1 MKHTNHDFSYY
12 CNFLQWREHNTART
26 CQFQKCDHWLV
37 NFISAISNMYVKI
50 LTCLFQ
56 RVFSTK
62 SWAFA
67 QCLLRL
73 RRGGFVNFWLTRV
86 AILRQSINRD
96 RHNVSTID
104 CLNVYAIVFWIY
116 LILLFIIYL
125 IFIWSETPN

>member
-12 CNFLQWREHNTART
+12 CNFLQWREHNTARS

-37 NFISAISNMYVKI
+37 NFISAISNVHVKI

-67 QCLLRL
+67 QCLLLL
-73 RRGGFVNFWLTRV
+73 RGWLNEGNWFTFGLPELSFYGDRQI
-86 AILRQSINRD
+86 AIAIDHPKWLY
-96 RHNVSTID
+96 VSTID
-104 CLNVYAIVFWIY
+104 CLCYSF
-116 LILLFIIYL
+116 LHLFDFIIYL
-125 IFIWSETPN
+125 IFI